1 MPEGAGIR
9 VREETGLVEDELA
22 HRHEVLDRGL
32 VAVLPEPLACNRI
45 PLLRKLPEG
54 KERLMAPCS
63 RTRRRYDEDLL
74 RGQVRRT
81 HPRWRL
87 GKRAVAAPVATQH
100 RERDEHLR

>member
-22 HRHEVLDRGL
+22 HGREVIDSGP
-32 VAVLPEPLACNRI
+32 VAVLPEPLACHRI
-45 PLLRKLPEG
+45 PFLRELPEG

-63 RTRRRYDEDLL
+63 RSRRRYDEDLL

-81 HPRWRL
+81 HARWRL
-87 GKRAVAAPVATQH
+87 GKRAIAAPVATQH